1 MAEFK
6 CEWERKGAIVD
17 SGGDCMIGGIGGMGG
32 GGGNMWENFAHFDP
46 YDRESTE
53 GTFEFF
59 EACSRFAREKGLPPG
74 MERWNAPSRGA
85 DGRETTPAER
95 EEMLRG
101 SPQPAV
107 FHYQRKIKEALDP
120 NNLGDAYYV
129 TLEETEK

>member
-1 MAEFK
+1 
-6 CEWERKGAIVD
+6 
-17 SGGDCMIGGIGGMGG
+17 
-32 GGGNMWENFAHFDP
+32 
-46 YDRESTE
+46 
-53 GTFEFF
+53 
-59 EACSRFAREKGLPPG
+59 

-95 EEMLRG
+95 EEMLGG

-129 TLEETEK
+129 TLGESEK